1 MPRMSQ
7 ISELSKRS
15 QPSQGWQRVARG
27 IGSAALALALA
38 ALPAS
43 APADPVPAAGVVARL
58 HAALLDAMQR
68 ADELGYPGRREVLAP
83 VLAASFDFA
92 FMSRLALG
100 GEWRKLDDAQR
111 RRWIST
117 FQELSLATYAARFD
131 GFSGES
137 FATDATEPAARD
149 TALVKTRLVR
159 ANDEPVHLNYRLRR
173 DGEDWRI
180 IDIYLNGTVSEVA
193 LRRSEYAAVLERSG
207 FEALVAE
214 LETKIGSYANGAMPA
229 NSG

>member
-1 MPRMSQ
+1 MS
-7 ISELSKRS
+7 RT
-15 QPSQGWQRVARG
+15 GRCRQRR
-27 IGSAALALALA
+27 ALALFCALLA
-38 ALPAS
+38 LVALPAP
-43 APADPVPAAGVVARL
+43 APAQPTPAAGVVERL
-58 HAALLDAMQR
+58 HATLLDAMRR
-68 ADELGYPGRREVLAP
+68 ADELGYAGRRELIGP
-83 VLAASFDFA
+83 VLAATFDFE

-100 GEWRKLDDAQR
+100 GEWRKLDEPQR
-111 RRWIST
+111 RRWVST

-131 GFSGES
+131 GFTGES

-149 TALVKTRLVR
+149 TTLVKTRLVR
-159 ANDEPVHLNYRLRR
+159 TDDEPVHLNYRLRQ
-173 DGEDWRI
+173 DGDGWRI

-229 NSG
+229 SSG

>member
-1 MPRMSQ
+1 MQ
-7 ISELSKRS
+7 F
-15 QPSQGWQRVARG
+15 QGNRWQRVARG
-27 IGSAALALALA
+27 IGAATLALVLA
-38 ALPAS
+38 ALPAP
-43 APADPVPAAGVVARL
+43 APADPAPAAGVVERL
-58 HAALLDAMQR
+58 HAALLDAMRR
-68 ADELGYPGRREVLAP
+68 ADELGYEGRRELLAP

-100 GEWRKLDDAQR
+100 SEWRKLDDVQR
-111 RRWIST
+111 QRWIAT

-159 ANDEPVHLNYRLRR
+159 AADEPVHLNYRLRQ
-173 DGEDWRI
+173 DGDGWRI

-229 NSG
+229 SSG

>member
-1 MPRMSQ
+1 MKKTPHR
-7 ISELSKRS
+7 RS
-15 QPSQGWQRVARG
+15 HLACKLRSGLV
-27 IGSAALALALA
+27 AALLLAS
-38 ALPAS
+38 PTS
-43 APADPVPAAGVVARL
+43 APADPAQAAAVVKHL
-58 HAALLDAMQR
+58 HDALLDAMKR
-68 ADELGYPGRREVLAP
+68 AGELGYAGRRDALAP
-83 VLAASFDFA
+83 VLAASFDFP

-100 GEWRKLDDAQR
+100 SEWRKLDDEQR
-111 RRWIST
+111 KRWVST

-137 FATDATEPAARD
+137 FVTDATEPAARD

-159 ANDEPVHLNYRLRR
+159 PDDEPVHLNYRLRK
-173 DGEDWRI
+173 DGDGWRV

-214 LETKIGSYANGAMPA
+214 LETKIGSYTNGAMPA

>member
-1 MPRMSQ
+1 MLFQSHR
-7 ISELSKRS
+7 
-15 QPSQGWQRVARG
+15 WQRVARG
-27 IGSAALALALA
+27 IGGATLALALA
-38 ALPAS
+38 SLPAP
-43 APADPVPAAGVVARL
+43 ALADPAPAAGVVERL

-68 ADELGYPGRREVLAP
+68 ADELGYAGRRELLEP

-100 GEWRKLDDAQR
+100 SEWRRLDDVQR
-111 RRWIST
+111 QRWIAT

-149 TALVKTRLVR
+149 TTLVKTRLVR
-159 ANDEPVHLNYRLRR
+159 ADDEPVHLNYRLRQ
-173 DGEDWRI
+173 DGDGWRI

-229 NSG
+229 SSG

>member
-1 MPRMSQ
+1 MEW
-7 ISELSKRS
+7 ISGRFACKARS
-15 QPSQGWQRVARG
+15 ACAV
-27 IGSAALALALA
+27 LLLL
-38 ALPAS
+38 ALPAP
-43 APADPVPAAGVVARL
+43 APADPAPAAGVVERL
-58 HAALLDAMQR
+58 HAALLDAMRR
-68 ADELGYPGRREVLAP
+68 ADELGYEGRRELLAP

-100 GEWRKLDDAQR
+100 SEWRKLDEVQR
-111 RRWIST
+111 QRWIAT

-149 TALVKTRLVR
+149 TTLVKTRLVR
-159 ANDEPVHLNYRLRR
+159 ADDEPVHLNYRLRQ
-173 DGEDWRI
+173 DGDAWRI

-229 NSG
+229 SSG

>member
-1 MPRMSQ
+1 MQRA
-7 ISELSKRS
+7 ER
-15 QPSQGWQRVARG
+15 GAGRVARG
-27 IGSAALALALA
+27 LRFACAAWVLLAL
-38 ALPAS
+38 PVAS
-43 APADPVPAAGVVARL
+43 PADPAQAAAVVERL
-58 HAALLDAMQR
+58 HAALLDAMKR
-68 ADELGYPGRREVLAP
+68 ADELGYAGRRDALAP
-83 VLAASFDFA
+83 VLAASFDFP

-100 GEWRKLDDAQR
+100 SEWRKLDDVQR
-111 RRWIST
+111 QRWVST

-137 FATDATEPAARD
+137 FATDATQLAPRD
-149 TALVKTRLVR
+149 TVLVKTRLLR
-159 ANDEPVHLNYRLRR
+159 ANDEPVHLNYRLRN
-173 DGEDWRI
+173 DGDGWRV

-214 LETKIGSYANGAMPA
+214 LETKIGFYMNGAMPA

>member
-1 MPRMSQ
+1 METSHRRGRFAC
-7 ISELSKRS
+7 KVRS
-15 QPSQGWQRVARG
+15 AC
-27 IGSAALALALA
+27 AAFVLL
-38 ALPAS
+38 LPAP
-43 APADPVPAAGVVARL
+43 APADPAPAAEVVERL

-100 GEWRKLDDAQR
+100 SEWRKLDEAQR
-111 RRWIST
+111 ERWIST

-131 GFSGES
+131 AFSGES

-149 TALVKTRLVR
+149 TTLVKTRLVR
-159 ANDEPVHLNYRLRR
+159 VNDEPVHLNYRLRR
-173 DGEDWRI
+173 DGESWRI

-193 LRRSEYAAVLERSG
+193 MRRSEYAAVLERSG

-214 LETKIGSYANGAMPA
+214 LETKIGSYANGALPA

>member
-1 MPRMSQ
+1 MQR
-7 ISELSKRS
+7 ISRRGRLAFGLRS
-15 QPSQGWQRVARG
+15 AC
-27 IGSAALALALA
+27 AALLLV

-43 APADPVPAAGVVARL
+43 APAESAPAAGVVERL

-68 ADELGYPGRREVLAP
+68 AEALGYAGRRELLAP
-83 VLAASFDFA
+83 VLAASFDFE

-100 GEWRKLDDAQR
+100 SEWRKLDGVQR
-111 RRWIST
+111 ERWVST

-159 ANDEPVHLNYRLRR
+159 TDDEPVHLNYRLRR
-173 DGEDWRI
+173 DGESWRI

-193 LRRSEYAAVLERSG
+193 LRRSEYSAVLARSG

-229 NSG
+229 SSG